1 MDVEIVAVKPE
12 TIQANPPIPV
22 PNCEKNLDKMFFITL
37 MPCIRSKYCI
47 IRVFIPVITNSILIT
62 ATFCM
67 IYYPEYYPTQGVIW
81 SSDLGFITIVYNYMF
96 YLQTKW
102 NSVRCFEYTGITPK
116 TNRFTLMFYWLYL
129 VYWLYF
135 AVIQFLTHSHRA
147 SIFQIGNALMSI
159 AWFLFFSTSACLYY
173 FICIKLEQRATS
185 IRTWLRSLKNNK
197 PTLENFYVQYNE
209 QYKKSKLLAV
219 HWNLMIFA
227 GFLLL
232 TFHVPIDLVS
242 ILYNHFYYDIFGLVI
257 KLISLLW
264 YLWCICELN
273 EYETYIPSYLYKHR
287 IFDVETIRELEKF
300 FEYRPVGLNFYG
312 IKINKA
318 TIIKVLLIVLNLVVP
333 TGYALFSSKIL
344 NM

>member
-1 MDVEIVAVKPE
+1 MDAEIICVKPE
-12 TIQANPPIPV
+12 TIQENPPI

-37 MPCIRSKYCI
+37 IPCIRSKYCI
-47 IRVFIPVITNSILIT
+47 IRIFIPIITNSILIT

-67 IYYPEYYPTQGVIW
+67 FYYPEYYPTQGVIW
-81 SSDLGFITIVYNYMF
+81 STDLGFITIVYNYMF

-102 NSVRCFEYTGITPK
+102 NSVRCYENTDINPK
-116 TNRFTLMFYWLYL
+116 ANRFTLMFYWLYL
-129 VYWLYF
+129 VYWAYF
-135 AVIQFLTHSHRA
+135 AVIQFFTHSHRPL
-147 SIFQIGNALMSI
+147 IFQLSNVLMST
-159 AWFLFFSTSACLYY
+159 AWFIFFSTSACLYY
-173 FICIKLEQRATS
+173 FICIKLEQRATA
-185 IRTWLRSLKNNK
+185 IRAWLRSLKNNK
-197 PTLENFYVQYNE
+197 PTLENFYAQYNE

-242 ILYNHFYYDIFGLVI
+242 ILYSHFYYDIFGLII
-257 KLISLLW
+257 KLASLMW

-287 IFDVETIRELEKF
+287 IFDVESIRELEKF

-312 IKINKA
+312 IKINKPA
-318 TIIKVLLIVLNLVVP
+318 IIKVVLVLVNLVIP

-344 NM
+344 NI